1 MHPKIS
7 IEKESIVIELPL
19 TTPKGKV
26 RVKRRINNFGYPIAT
41 KLNPF
46 QENDYIEWQIS
57 YVSKMGSLPF
67 IKFLDGKLG
76 YENYMSCKKT

>member
-1 MHPKIS
+1 
-7 IEKESIVIELPL
+7 V
-19 TTPKGKV
+19 
-26 RVKRRINNFGYPIAT
+26 INNFGYPIAT

-76 YENYMSCKKT
+76 YENYMSGKKT